1 MALVQQV
8 QPRGELRRAL
18 APEDDLHFDRV
29 LLQLGKA
36 ALEQDLSLIHDADV
50 VAHILQ
56 LTQVVAGDEHR
67 RAALGDVLHDK
78 APHLTAHHGV
88 EAVHRLIQNEIVRHT
103 AHGDP
108 ERRLLLHSL
117 GKTADELLFVQ
128 RKDAAQLLV
137 ALHVEL
143 RIEAAVKFHHV
154 ADARLHKIVPVV
166 GDGGDALLD
175 RHVLPYVC
183 AVHRDGAGVLPVY
196 AGQVAQQRG
205 FARAVRPHETV
216 DRALRH
222 GQARAVERGKA
233 VKGLHQLTNFDHF
246 SSSSR

>member
-1 MALVQQV
+1 MTSTSWDISLAMC
-8 QPRGELRRAL
+8 QPACEI
-18 APEDDLHFDRV
+18 
-29 LLQLGKA
+29 QLGKA
-36 ALEQDLSLIHDADV
+36 ALEQHLAAVHDADM

-56 LTQVVAGDEHR
+56 LAQVVAGDKDR
-67 RAALGDVLHDK
+67 RAALGHILQDQ
-78 APHLTAHHGV
+78 APDLTAHHGV
-88 EAVHRLIQNEIVRHT
+88 KSVHGFVQNEIVRHT
-103 AHGDP
+103 AHGEP

-175 RHVLPYVC
+175 RHILPHLL
-183 AVHRDGAGVLPVY
+183 AVHGDAAAVLPVH
-196 AGQVAQQRG
+196 AGQVAQERG

-222 GQARAVERGKA
+222 AHARAVERGKA